1 MSCVLLV
8 HDRGGSPLEYV
19 VPKVT
24 AQAAV
29 HVFAVAPLPQAR
41 RGLWQPLC
49 VTVQECGLGD
59 GGKELVEQIKDRAA
73 EVGADAILTFSE
85 FAFAAVAQACE
96 DLGLAGAG
104 PGAKAACNVLGVRGI
119 RHRAGVPVPGF
130 ARVGGEGAIKEAF
143 GRLRPPLR
151 LKSAGG
157 TGESGQAMLFTEQDA
172 VAQWRKA
179 KALKPSRTSEGYGD
193 PRTEDLAGDFFL
205 EELVTGSTE
214 GWFEN
219 PGWGDCV
226 SVEGIVADGI
236 HHALFLTGRLPAF
249 SPFTEGGSV
258 TPVALPEL
266 LQRRIERV
274 VCEAVDVLGLDT
286 CATHTEV
293 RLGAGGRL
301 WVIGTAVHFGGVLIA
316 REAEE
321 VYGFDMIA
329 MLVRQLLGRPVRYP
343 RRMLTDGYGAA
354 ASLVVVPADEPGR
367 TWPPG
372 EPVWDF
378 TAVDWPAILAPD
390 TSIQLVPG
398 LTDPDD
404 AYEAAYGTHSGGRS
418 RSAVCFV
425 TGRDAGTVLADCT
438 RVVQELPALLGSC
451 LRPDLF
457 DAAALAELAEH
468 RQVKVVV
475 DRENGRAHVLDRTEY
490 ALHTHFIADRILG
503 IDPDTP
509 HADIDAFDH
518 RVYQHPDR
526 RFLRG
531 VLSLHDRSGDAFMA
545 LESMEADTMGAALL
559 IEFHAAVRARLHPA
573 MPLYIKPANRHQ
585 AAALEGV
592 PAPRLPRLSANAL
605 HGTEEFTALN
615 TGRAHGRLRHFTTLD
630 AYAAAARDGGIAWY
644 DILALPVV
652 PDDVQRVAGLISTRP
667 ATWLSPTTVLAAGW
681 GIPYAVIRDL
691 TGRVEGL
698 DVHPDGTWVHYTV
711 TADEARL
718 EAAEPPTDLSEPA
731 RHREPLALPAP
742 ITELLP
748 IVPLSRLRSA
758 DHTAYGTEAANLGEL
773 HHVLHHGS
781 PLLTHYYTVP
791 RPPRPHLLRR
801 LADRLGAPRDSSR
814 EQLATRAGHF
824 LRRHLSVPEGIAVP
838 FAVQRDF
845 LAASP
850 GIQQR
855 IGMLRTAL
863 THDRVF
869 EIDALCAELRDLVRT
884 TVLPEHIFNALVSRL
899 VRHVAGTGALVVRP
913 SSDAEKCP
921 GFPAV
926 ALPGSVT
933 QVTDLSNLAAAIR
946 RVWASAFSP
955 KGVRLLHRAG
965 HWPDETGVGVIVQRS
980 MPCDFGGL
988 MVTCEPTRRE
998 DFRNVVINFSTGFA
1012 ATAVDRGTLPHR
1024 FLCNTVEG
1032 GGRATSST
1040 DDPASG
1046 LDFAAKERLSRLAL
1060 AGRLLQGHF
1069 SDAPDHDTPLDVEWL
1084 LGPDGRLM
1092 LVRVSPYT
1100 P

>member
-8 HDRGGSPLEYV
+8 HDRGGPPLEYV
-19 VPKVT
+19 VPKV
-24 AQAAV
+24 APHAEV
-29 HVFAVAPLPQAR
+29 HVLAVAPLPQAR
-41 RGLWQPLC
+41 RRLWQPLC
-49 VTVQECGLGD
+49 ATVQECGLGD
-59 GGKELVEQIKDRAA
+59 GGRELVEQIKDGAA
-73 EVGADAILTFSE
+73 EVGAEAILTFSK
-85 FAFAAVAQACE
+85 FAFAAVARACG

-104 PGAKAACNVLGVRGI
+104 PGAEAARNVLGVRGI
-119 RHRAGVPVPGF
+119 RQRSGVPVPGF
-130 ARVGGEGAIKEAF
+130 ARVGGEREIKEAF

-157 TGESGQAMLFTEQDA
+157 AGESGQALIFTEQDA

-179 KALKPSRTSEGYGD
+179 DALRLSRTSAGFGD
-193 PRTEDLAGDFFL
+193 PHTADFAGGFFL

-219 PGWGDCV
+219 PDWGDCV
-226 SVEGIVADGI
+226 SVEGIVAGGV
-236 HHALFLTGRLPAF
+236 HHALFLTGRLPTF
-249 SPFTEGGSV
+249 SPVTEGGSV
-258 TPVALPEL
+258 TPVALPKL

-274 VCEAVDVLGLDT
+274 VYEAVDVLGLDT

-293 RLGAGGRL
+293 KLGAGGRM

-316 REAEE
+316 REAEA
-321 VYGFDMIA
+321 VYGLDMIG

-343 RRMLTDGYGAA
+343 RHMLTEGHGAA
-354 ASLVVVPADEPGR
+354 ASLVVPADEPGR

-378 TAVDWPAILAPD
+378 TAVDWHAILAPD
-390 TSIQLVPG
+390 TSIQVVPG
-398 LTDPDD
+398 LTVPDD
-404 AYEAAYGTHSGGRS
+404 TYEAAYDTYEGDRG

-425 TGRDAGTVLADCT
+425 TGRDASTVLADCT
-438 RVVQELPALLGSC
+438 RIMQELPALLDSC
-451 LRPDLF
+451 RQPDLF

-468 RQVKVVV
+468 RNVKVVV
-475 DRENGRAHVLDRTEY
+475 DRENGRVHVLDRSEY

-503 IDPDTP
+503 LAPDTS
-509 HADIDAFDH
+509 HADIHAFDH
-518 RVYQHPDR
+518 RVNQHPDR
-526 RFLRG
+526 RFLLG

-545 LESMEADTMGAALL
+545 LESLETDTMGAALL
-559 IEFHAAVRARLHPA
+559 MEFHAAVRAHLHPA
-573 MPLYIKPANRHQ
+573 MPLYLKPANAHQ
-585 AAALEGV
+585 AAVLEGGPATRV
-592 PAPRLPRLSANAL
+592 PWLGPDAL
-605 HGTEEFTALN
+605 HGTVDFTVLH
-615 TGRAHGRLRHFTTLD
+615 TGRAHGRLRHFKTLD

-667 ATWLSPTTVLAAGW
+667 GTWLSPTTVLAAGW

-691 TGRVEGL
+691 SSRVEGL
-698 DVHPDGTWVHYTV
+698 DEHPDGTWVHYTV

-718 EAAEPPTDLSEPA
+718 EAAEPLTDLGEPA
-731 RHREPLALPAP
+731 RYREPVALAASM
-742 ITELLP
+742 TELLP

-758 DHTAYGTEAANLGEL
+758 DRAAYGTEAANLGEL

-781 PLLTHYYTVP
+781 SLLTRYYTVP

-801 LADRLGAPRDSSR
+801 LADRLGAPRDSSC
-814 EQLATRAGHF
+814 EQLATHAGQF
-824 LRRHLSVPEGIAVP
+824 LRRHLSAPEGIAIA

-869 EIDALCAELRDLVRT
+869 EIDALCTELRDLVRT
-884 TVLPEHIFNALVSRL
+884 TVLPDHILNALVSRL
-899 VRHVAGTGALVVRP
+899 VRHVSGTGALVVRS
-913 SSDAEKCP
+913 SSDTERCP

-926 ALPGSVT
+926 ALPGSAT
-933 QVTDLSNLAAAIR
+933 QVTDLANLATAIR

-955 KGVRLLHRAG
+955 QGVRLLHRAG

-980 MPCDFGGL
+980 RPCDFGGL
-988 MVTCEPTRRE
+988 MVTCQPTRRE
-998 DFRNVVINFSTGFA
+998 DFRNVVIDFSTGFA
-1012 ATAVDRGTLPHR
+1012 ATAVDRSTLPHR

-1032 GGRATSST
+1032 GGRATST
-1040 DDPASG
+1040 GDPTSG
-1046 LDFAAKERLSRLAL
+1046 LDFAAKEQLSRLAL

-1092 LVRVSPYT
+1092 LVQVCPHTS
-1100 P
+1100 